1 MGFKADEL
9 NQLNIYEP
17 VGCADCSRGY
27 KGRVGIY
34 QVMPISSEMGR
45 MVMNGC
51 NSIELADQAR
61 KEGILDLRQSGM
73 NKVRQGITSLAE
85 LERVTAD

>member
-1 MGFKADEL
+1 
-9 NQLNIYEP
+9 
-17 VGCADCSRGY
+17 
-27 KGRVGIY
+27 
-34 QVMPISSEMGR
+34 
-45 MVMNGC
+45 MNGC
-51 NSIELADQAR
+51 NSLEVADQAR